1 MNNDNE
7 LRKIGIIPK
16 EKIEVT
22 DKIKIAKYVSDK
34 LSDNVEAL
42 SSSYN
47 YNELYIR
54 IYNCEMYYADID
66 PKFKGVFYYYKYN
79 SIYIDKNATDIERY
93 LIHEI
98 LHYLQKFNKVGKETD
113 RAGLCNFMEFK
124 ILGLGINEA
133 IVQYITAKAM
143 GNKIKRIENQF
154 VSIATNSENYYKYLT
169 SLANQILFLLGEEQ
183 AIQSTVSSNEKFEDD
198 LYNTFQDD
206 TNKILKGF
214 DAILDENNKQDRDEA
229 KIINIYMETQEL
241 IYKTYF
247 KNMSKMITEK
257 EDVNDQVQKLENY
270 ETIMGKLRNPEYQ
283 LQSANYGLQDAKNIN
298 EFITNEDFEKFRKIM
313 RDEFFL
319 RYLDIEKRKE
329 QTALSVINRNKIY
342 ELFRKIREF
351 IQRKLGQLGGN

>member
-1 MNNDNE
+1 
-7 LRKIGIIPK
+7 
-16 EKIEVT
+16 
-22 DKIKIAKYVSDK
+22 
-34 LSDNVEAL
+34 
-42 SSSYN
+42 
-47 YNELYIR
+47 
-54 IYNCEMYYADID
+54 
-66 PKFKGVFYYYKYN
+66 
-79 SIYIDKNATDIERY
+79 
-93 LIHEI
+93 
-98 LHYLQKFNKVGKETD
+98 
-113 RAGLCNFMEFK
+113 
-124 ILGLGINEA
+124 
-133 IVQYITAKAM
+133 M

-298 EFITNEDFEKFRKIM
+298 EFITNEDFEKFRRIM

>member
-1 MNNDNE
+1 
-7 LRKIGIIPK
+7 
-16 EKIEVT
+16 
-22 DKIKIAKYVSDK
+22 
-34 LSDNVEAL
+34 
-42 SSSYN
+42 
-47 YNELYIR
+47 
-54 IYNCEMYYADID
+54 
-66 PKFKGVFYYYKYN
+66 
-79 SIYIDKNATDIERY
+79 
-93 LIHEI
+93 
-98 LHYLQKFNKVGKETD
+98 
-113 RAGLCNFMEFK
+113 
-124 ILGLGINEA
+124 
-133 IVQYITAKAM
+133 M

-298 EFITNEDFEKFRKIM
+298 EFITNEDFEKFRQIM